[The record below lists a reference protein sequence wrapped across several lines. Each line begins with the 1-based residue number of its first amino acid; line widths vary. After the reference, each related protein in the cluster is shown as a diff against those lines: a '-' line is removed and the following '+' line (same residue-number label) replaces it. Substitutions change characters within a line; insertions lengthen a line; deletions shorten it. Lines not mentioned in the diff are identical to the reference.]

1 MQNDIEQMTEE
12 FLRKYDAEYF
22 YKTGY
27 KSDMIEYPYHSE
39 AQIKRINSREIPL
52 SNLTNSQRMK
62 CPQFGDAH
70 DFEEV

>member
-1 MQNDIEQMTEE
+1 MRNDIEQMTEE
-12 FLRKYDAEYF
+12 FFRKHDAEYF
-22 YKTGY
+22 LKTGY

-39 AQIKRINSREIPL
+39 AQIKRINSQEIPL
-52 SNLTNSQRMK
+52 SNLSNGQRMK